1 MIYDDTPKTKNTWSP
16 KKKGDASKHDER
28 IIEIVKFL
36 ARASAEKDYNEFIQE
51 NNPPEKEF

>member
-1 MIYDDTPKTKNTWSP
+1 LIYDDTPKTKNTWPP
-16 KKKGDASKHDER
+16 KNKGDASKYDER

-36 ARASAEKDYNEFIQE
+36 ARASAEKDYNQFIQE